1 MNRPDRWRGFTLI
14 ELLVVIAIIAILIG
28 LLLPAVQ
35 KVREAAARM
44 KCQNNLKQLGLAM
57 HNLEST
63 TGSFPPGYV
72 TFSESYTSA
81 PNNQNSDGS
90 VRGSYPNFPAFV
102 VTGSQGGGIVTRAE
116 VFGPAWVMHV
126 NSYME
131 QTTLDQRVQQGVAS
145 DDLNES
151 CPWDNLDGLPQRR
164 PDIDTQSYIRKF
176 MQCPSAEQSE
186 IHYNDLNLENLYK
199 GNYVACFGGGF
210 MRDATPRGNSQLA
223 GVFKAVTDVKKFPY
237 GDRFAA
243 GKGTR
248 ITGIGDGTS
257 NTVMLSELLANHV
270 PDGRTSSTSS
280 AMNRDVRGAMLC
292 PMMGGNS
299 FSGAFPPNSRGTDIT
314 QGCPPSGD
322 LAAKPAGDPM
332 FCTLDRNL
340 DPTTGGQWAVAARS
354 KHTGGVNAVLADGSV
369 RFIRE
374 GISAQQWSALCTAN
388 GGEVVNID

>member
-1 MNRPDRWRGFTLI
+1 MT
-14 ELLVVIAIIAILIG
+14 
-28 LLLPAVQ
+28 
-35 KVREAAARM
+35 K
-44 KCQNNLKQLGLAM
+44 
-57 HNLEST
+57 
-63 TGSFPPGYV
+63 
-72 TFSESYTSA
+72 
-81 PNNQNSDGS
+81 
-90 VRGSYPNFPAFV
+90 
-102 VTGSQGGGIVTRAE
+102 AE

-131 QTTLDQRVQQGVAS
+131 QTTLDQRVQQGVAA

-186 IHYNDLNLENLYK
+186 IHYNDLSLENLYK

-210 MRDATPRGNSQLA
+210 MRDATSRGNSQLA

-237 GDRFAA
+237 GERFAV

-257 NTVMLSELLANHV
+257 NTVMLSELLANLV
-270 PDGRTSSTSS
+270 ADGRTSSTSS

-314 QGCPPSGD
+314 QGCPPRVIRPRNRPAIQCFALWTATSIPPPEGNGPSPHAANTRGESTRYLPTGPFVSSARALASNSGR
-322 LAAKPAGDPM
+322 PCVPR
-332 FCTLDRNL
+332 T
-340 DPTTGGQWAVAARS
+340 AARS
-354 KHTGGVNAVLADGSV
+354 
-369 RFIRE
+369 
-374 GISAQQWSALCTAN
+374 
-388 GGEVVNID
+388 